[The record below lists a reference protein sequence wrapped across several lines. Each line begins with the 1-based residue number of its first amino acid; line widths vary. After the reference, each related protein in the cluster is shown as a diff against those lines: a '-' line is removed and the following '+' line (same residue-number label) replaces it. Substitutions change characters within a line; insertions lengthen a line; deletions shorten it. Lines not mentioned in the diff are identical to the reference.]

1 MNTRIV
7 IGLLI
12 ALVASTAT
20 GDDATKPTW
29 VDGLPIIKGTKSEV
43 GFWNYIW
50 GSALILAAPKKF
62 GDYWPDYG
70 YRWSNS
76 AYLELCGWLGHD
88 EPAPDAY
95 LGRVRMVAA
104 TPQDAERLIGVE
116 LELEEHI
123 KATLAADESPRPPA
137 NSKPGLSLN
146 QLCELFDDDVART
159 YTETVVRAMAADPAD
174 ILSSGTWKSD
184 QATFEVVRRAMD
196 YDYMLMWKGLG
207 LDIAAAGD
215 HGVKWTLDPAHE
227 VVWEQ
232 PKHVQ
237 LSAAQKLLEEAGF
250 VPGAKVVAGIDMG
263 EKHQMAGY
271 MLTMMEASWG
281 AQKASWEAQKSM
293 PDITFKVTDGAVD
306 HSGFYAA
313 ASLEAAE
320 LTNTT
325 FGVWTSIL
333 GFAELMARKHV
344 PVWLV
349 TENAIRHESLS
360 PEIRVGDDG

>member
-104 TPQDAERLIGVE
+104 SPQDAERLIGVE

-123 KATLAADESPRPPA
+123 KATLAADESLRPPA

-146 QLCELFDDDVART
+146 QLCELFDNDVART

-196 YDYMLMWKGLG
+196 YDYMLIWQGLG
-207 LDIAAAGD
+207 LDIAAAAD
-215 HGVKWTLDPAHE
+215 HGVKWTLHPAHE

-237 LSAAQKLLEEAGF
+237 LSAAQELLEETRF
-250 VPGAKVVAGIDMG
+250 VPGAKLVAGFNMG
-263 EKHQMAGY
+263 VRDRMAGL
-271 MLTMMEASWG
+271 LTKVAARRG
-281 AQKASWEAQKSM
+281 AQESTK
-293 PDITFKVTDGAVD
+293 DITFQVTNGTVDQDFYGA
-306 HSGFYAA
+306 AR
-313 ASLEAAE
+313 LNAAE

-333 GFAELMARKHV
+333 EFAELMARKHV